1 MADNNRSEGRN
12 VLIYNAKSP
21 SEPIGGL
28 IVTHG
33 ITNAN
38 LYAMIDIICIFTST
52 FILQLED
59 GSTVIPKN
67 DDALRPGNYYIV
79 TTGEWLSTL
88 FWNNDL

>member
-1 MADNNRSEGRN
+1 M
-12 VLIYNAKSP
+12 LIYDAKCP

-28 IVTHG
+28 ILTHG

-38 LYAMIDIICIFTST
+38 LYAMIIIICFFTSD
-52 FILQLED
+52 FDLQLED

-88 FWNNDL
+88 FWNNDLDYSVS